1 MKINLNGREVK
12 LNFWTEYRL
21 VVKPEFNV
29 PKCIAR
35 SAEFQML
42 LENKKYKQIRSYLND
57 TYVQLSLEDYIFYY
71 TFYDKAT
78 LNINDLQNYS
88 FKKGKELALHNLIK
102 NNRDELLK
110 RFTDLELEELYEI
123 FLTKIHG

>member
-1 MKINLNGREVK
+1 MKINLNGREIK

-21 VVKPEFNV
+21 AVKPEFNV
-29 PKCIAR
+29 PKCIAK

-57 TYVQLSLEDYIFYY
+57 TYVQVSIGDDM
-71 TFYDKAT
+71 FYDKAT

-88 FKKGKELALHNLIK
+88 FRKGKELALHNLIK

-110 RFTDLELEELYEI
+110 QFTDLELEELYEI
-123 FLTKIHG
+123 FLTKLHG